1 MARLSTHS
9 SMTKEEARVELF
21 ILARNNFEEI
31 MEKAKD
37 LGIYDDFM
45 MIATVGI
52 VAGEQDGKNVVES
65 LATIDVETTEEM
77 NSLLMYLAT
86 SYQEMDEDDDDT
98 DPSDPDFWLNLK

>member
-1 MARLSTHS
+1 MEKLSTHS

-65 LATIDVETTEEM
+65 IATIDVETTEEM

-86 SYQEMDEDDDDT
+86 SYQEMDEDDEDI

>member
-1 MARLSTHS
+1 
-9 SMTKEEARVELF
+9 MTKEEARVELF

-37 LGIYDDFM
+37 FGIYDDFM
-45 MIATVGI
+45 MIATVGV
-52 VAGEQDGKNVVES
+52 VAGERDGKNVVES
-65 LATIDVETTEEM
+65 LATIDVDNTEEM

-98 DPSDPDFWLNLK
+98 DPSDPDFWLNLN